1 MVAIAQAAS
10 RATSDSCA
18 SRRSARPIGASWNKP
33 CRGRPP
39 DAPLTRTAG
48 GRLAGSSPHLMKTA
62 PLLLAVSALMLAA
75 CQSEPPRSAIVPPP
89 PTGIL
94 SSRQVDKPPQ
104 PLRDLPPP
112 RYPANLRRNNI
123 SGQAVVRFIVT
134 HDGRV
139 IDVTVIEATHP
150 QFGDA
155 AAAAVEKWKFAP
167 AIKDGQPIACLLTV
181 PIVFN
186 LNSHPRR

>member
-1 MVAIAQAAS
+1 
-10 RATSDSCA
+10 
-18 SRRSARPIGASWNKP
+18 
-33 CRGRPP
+33 
-39 DAPLTRTAG
+39 
-48 GRLAGSSPHLMKTA
+48 MKTA
-62 PLLLAVSALMLAA
+62 PLLLTVSALMLAA
-75 CQSEPPRSAIVPPP
+75 CQSTPPRPAIVPPP

-94 SSRQVDKPPQ
+94 GISDVDQPPR
-104 PLRDLPPP
+104 PIGNPPP
-112 RYPANLRRNNI
+112 PPKYPAELRRNNI

-134 HDGRV
+134 HDGRA
-139 IDVTVIEATHP
+139 IDITVMKATHP
-150 QFGDA
+150 RFGDA